1 MNDSNFM
8 DILKVA
14 ELDPL
19 DSAPTTT
26 WIDTGSLAFNAL
38 VSGSIFKGIPGNRTI
53 MYAGAPSAGKSFLTL
68 SGAKQFQ
75 QDYPDGQVV
84 YFDTEFALEKD
95 MLAKRDIDVN
105 RFHIIQTD
113 TLQDFRTKA
122 IKFLESY
129 RAGKNKPKVMMCLDS
144 LSNLPT
150 QKEVADA
157 LSGSEARDM
166 TKAQVI
172 RSIFRVLTNQLGL
185 NDIPLVIAN
194 HVYSS
199 MDMYS
204 PVVIS
209 GGSGAIYAASTI
221 ITLNKSKDK
230 DGTDVVGNIITA
242 TTYKSRYTKEAQK
255 IKMRLDF
262 ETGLDR
268 YYGLR
273 DLAEKYE
280 IFKKVSTRIELPDGS
295 KVWGKDIDSNPEKY
309 YTKDIL
315 ERIDEAAKREYSLG
329 LGEQEPTKDKEEVE
343 DSE

>member
-1 MNDSNFM
+1 MKDENFLS
-8 DILKVA
+8 ILKDA
-14 ELDPL
+14 DIDPL

-26 WIDTGSLAFNAL
+26 WIDTGSYIFNAL
-38 VSGSIFKGIPGNRTI
+38 VSGSIFKGMPGNRAI
-53 MYAGAPSAGKSFLTL
+53 MLAGAPSAGKSFLTL
-68 SGAKQFQ
+68 SLNKQFL
-75 QDYPDGQVV
+75 QDNKGGQVV

-95 MLAKRDIDVN
+95 MLAKRDIDTS

-122 IKFLESY
+122 IKFLENY
-129 RAGKNKPKVMMCLDS
+129 KNSKSKPKVMISLDS

-157 LSGSEARDM
+157 MSGSEARDM

-172 RSIFRVLTNQLGL
+172 RSIFRVLTHQLGI
-185 NDIPLVIAN
+185 NDIPLIIAN
-194 HVYSS
+194 HTYAS

-255 IKMRLDF
+255 VKMKLDF

-273 DLAEKYE
+273 ELGEKYD
-280 IFKKVSTRIELPDGS
+280 IFKKVSTRIELPDGT
-295 KVWGKDIDSNPEKY
+295 KVWGKDIDNEPERF
-309 YTKDIL
+309 YTTDIMQRL
-315 ERIDEAAKREYSLG
+315 DDAAKKEYSLG
-329 LGEQEPTKDKEEVE
+329 LG
-343 DSE
+343 DSEEESVKEITE

>member
-1 MNDSNFM
+1 MNDNNFM
-8 DILKVA
+8 DILKNA
-14 ELDPL
+14 EIETL

-26 WIDTGSLAFNAL
+26 WIDTGSYIFNAL
-38 VSGSIFKGIPGNRTI
+38 VSGSIYKGMPGNRAI
-53 MYAGAPSAGKSFLTL
+53 MLAGAPSAGKSFLTL
-68 SGAKQFQ
+68 SLNKKFLE
-75 QDYPDGQVV
+75 DNPTGQVL

-95 MLAKRDIDVN
+95 MLAKREIDTK

-122 IKFLESY
+122 IKFLDNY
-129 RAGKNKPKVMMCLDS
+129 KNTKSKPKVMISLDS

-150 QKEVADA
+150 QKEVTDA

-172 RSIFRVLTNQLGL
+172 RSIFRVLTHQLGL
-185 NDIPLVIAN
+185 NDIPLIIAN
-194 HVYSS
+194 HTYAS

-255 IKMRLDF
+255 VKMRLDF
-262 ETGLDR
+262 DTGLDR

-273 DLAEKYE
+273 DLGEKYD
-280 IFKKVSTRIELPDGS
+280 IFKKVSTRIELPDGT
-295 KVWGKDIDSNPEKY
+295 KVWGKDIDANPEKF
-309 YTKDIL
+309 YTKDIMDRL
-315 ERIDEAAKREYSLG
+315 DEAASKEYSLG
-329 LGEQEPTKDKEEVE
+329 LGEEELDTLEVE
-343 DSE
+343 TEEKE

>member
-1 MNDSNFM
+1 MNDNSFL
-8 DILKVA
+8 DILKSA
-14 ELDPL
+14 EIEALDA
-19 DSAPTTT
+19 APTTT
-26 WIDTGSLAFNAL
+26 WIDTGSYIFNAL
-38 VSGSIFKGIPGNRTI
+38 VSGSIYKGMPGNRAI
-53 MYAGAPSAGKSFLTL
+53 MLAGAPSAGKSFLTL
-68 SGAKQFQ
+68 SLNKKFL
-75 QDYPDGQVV
+75 QDNPTGQIL

-95 MLAKRDIDVN
+95 MLSKRDIDTS
-105 RFHIIQTD
+105 RFHIVQTD

-122 IKFLESY
+122 IKFLDNY
-129 RAGKNKPKVMMCLDS
+129 RQSKSKPKVMISLDS

-172 RSIFRVLTNQLGL
+172 RSIFRVLTHQLGV

-204 PVVIS
+204 PVQLS
-209 GGSGAIYAASTI
+209 GGDGAKYAASTI

-255 IKMRLDF
+255 VKMKLDF
-262 ETGLDR
+262 QTGLDR

-273 DLAEKYE
+273 ELGEKYD
-280 IFKKVSTRIELPDGS
+280 IFKKVSTRIELPDGT
-295 KVWGKDIDSNPEKY
+295 KVWGKDIDNDPEKY
-309 YTKDIL
+309 YTKDIMDRL
-315 ERIDEAAKREYSLG
+315 DEAAKEEYSLG
-329 LGEQEPTKDKEEVE
+329 MIDEVEEEVE
-343 DSE
+343 IEETE

>member
-1 MNDSNFM
+1 MNDNSFI
-8 DILKVA
+8 DILKGA
-14 ELDPL
+14 EIDALET
-19 DSAPTTT
+19 APTTT
-26 WIDTGSLAFNAL
+26 WIDTGSYIFNAL
-38 VSGSIFKGIPGNRTI
+38 VSGSVYKGMPGNRAI
-53 MYAGAPSAGKSFLTL
+53 MLAGAPSAGKSFLTL
-68 SGAKQFQ
+68 SLNKQFLK
-75 QDYPDGQVV
+75 DNPMGQIL

-95 MLAKRDIDVN
+95 MLSKRDIDTN
-105 RFHIIQTD
+105 RFHIVQTD

-122 IKFLESY
+122 IKFLDNYKQS
-129 RAGKNKPKVMMCLDS
+129 KSKPKVMISLDS

-172 RSIFRVLTNQLGL
+172 RSIFRVLTHQLGV
-185 NDIPLVIAN
+185 NDIPLIIAN

-204 PVVIS
+204 PVQLS
-209 GGSGAIYAASTI
+209 GGDGAKYAASTI
-221 ITLNKSKDK
+221 ITLNKAKDK

-255 IKMRLDF
+255 VKMKLDF
-262 ETGLDR
+262 QTGLDR

-273 DLAEKYE
+273 ELGEKYD
-280 IFKKVSTRIELPDGS
+280 IFKKVSTRIELPDGT
-295 KVWGKDIDSNPEKY
+295 KVWGKDIDNDPEKY
-309 YTKDIL
+309 YTKEIMDRL
-315 ERIDEAAKREYSLG
+315 DEAAKQEYSLG
-329 LGEQEPTKDKEEVE
+329 MIDEVVEKELPE